1 MGIFRV
7 FRYSEVLGG
16 PRNRTLSYYKSV
28 GIRHFFGNI
37 EGGPLSGGPP
47 PPYAREKVRIRLLR
61 GRSDFDV
68 LKNRQNPQKMCK
80 NGQNRQNPIST
91 WLKTGGP
98 SGAPPGAP
106 PGPGG
111 PLRGPGGPSGPRRAP
126 PGPLRGPLIV
136 GATGTA
142 GRAPSF

>member
-37 EGGPLSGGPP
+37 EGGPLSGGAP
-47 PPYAREKVRIRLLR
+47 PPYAREKVKIRLPPPYAREKVKIRLLR

-68 LKNRQNPQKMCK
+68 PKNRQNPQKMKTTQSESAESDFDVAK
-80 NGQNRQNPIST
+80 NRGPLRGPE
-91 WLKTGGP
+91 GP

-111 PLRGPGGPSGPRRAP
+111 PLRAP
-126 PGPLRGPLIV
+126 DPMNL
-136 GATGTA
+136 
-142 GRAPSF
+142 